1 MELKEQ
7 QVKTLNKIFD
17 KNRTKDD
24 KETLQQ
30 KMKITWRKGRM
41 RSMPRKTDE
50 NIEQDIW
57 KEQNERGQEMSQR
70 KFKKERW
77 KSKNKTQKDQERL

>member
-17 KNRTKDD
+17 KSRTKDD

-50 NIEQDIW
+50 ILNKIFGKNRM
-57 KEQNERGQEMSQR
+57 KEVKKCHKESLRRRNENRR
-70 KFKKERW
+70 KKPK
-77 KSKNKTQKDQERL
+77 KDQERL